1 MAFDPAK
8 RFAAVAAIAV
18 FTADQ
23 ATKWWILE
31 VVMNPP
37 RAIPVTPFFN
47 LVLGYNRGVSFGMF
61 NSDGPWNAVIFTV
74 IALAIVAWLLHWL
87 TRTRRKLTGLSIG
100 LVVGGALGNVLDRLR
115 HPGVVDFLDFHAF
128 GWHWPA
134 FNVAD
139 AAIVVGAVLLV
150 AESLFTGRETS

>member
-1 MAFDPAK
+1 MAFDPVK
-8 RFAAVAAIAV
+8 RTAALAAASV
-18 FTADQ
+18 FVVDQ

-37 RAIPVTPFFN
+37 RVVPVTPFFN

-61 NSDGPWNAVIFTV
+61 NTDSPWNAVVFTV

-87 TRTRRKLTGLSIG
+87 SRTERKLTGFSIG
-100 LVVGGALGNVLDRLR
+100 LVVGGALGNVLDRLL
-115 HPGVVDFLDFHAF
+115 HPGVVDFLDLHAF

-139 AAIVVGAVLLV
+139 SAIVIGAVLLV
-150 AESLFTGRETS
+150 VESLFTGRETS